1 MKSLLVLLAGL
12 MVGPM
17 QAFSED
23 SSIKSE
29 DQLEQESTEASVA
42 GPNCKECIE
51 KMHPDPL
58 TNTSR
63 ERSVKIVQSTVNG
76 TGDVV
81 PLEKKDSEKA
91 PGTK

>member
-1 MKSLLVLLAGL
+1 MKFLLVLLVGL
-12 MVGPM
+12 LIGPM

-51 KMHPDPL
+51 KMHPDIFPFV
-58 TNTSR
+58 SR
-63 ERSVKIVQSTVNG
+63 ELTLKIIRNQIDG
-76 TGDVV
+76 TGEVIPFDN
-81 PLEKKDSEKA
+81 KDSDKNPA
-91 PGTK
+91 TK